1 MHALGLVAGSQGRF
15 GLNLGDLEQHQRGL
29 QWADDGFA
37 LFWAAG
43 LNVTQDTALTG
54 WICVADD
61 LQALFVPMVES
72 SGARPYR
79 IVAAGVT
86 AATPRGFRCYWACAS
101 AVSAASTNER
111 PSVLPVLPQLLANLT
126 AVFQTAR
133 ASPTS
138 LMSLAALQ
146 LAATT
151 GAVQLSLQVF
161 WLQGDGTFARM
172 LMAPFLPWLQA
183 LLKRLTKRA
192 PSDASTETRCR

>member
-1 MHALGLVAGSQGRF
+1 MHALGLAAGSQGQF
-15 GLNLGDLEQHQRGL
+15 GLTLGDLEQHQRGL

-86 AATPRGFRCYWACAS
+86 AATPRGFRCYWACAP
-101 AVSAASTNER
+101 AVSAASTKNDA
-111 PSVLPVLPQLLANLT
+111 VCCLP
-126 AVFQTAR
+126 
-133 ASPTS
+133 
-138 LMSLAALQ
+138 
-146 LAATT
+146 
-151 GAVQLSLQVF
+151 
-161 WLQGDGTFARM
+161 
-172 LMAPFLPWLQA
+172 
-183 LLKRLTKRA
+183 
-192 PSDASTETRCR
+192 CRSCWPA